1 MDGSCLSVCFLSQL
15 HAVCIEGRTLFVADT
30 AVGAIK
36 MITPTIS
43 PCEFLGQLDLIC
55 KSFDVHLKGVQGE
68 AHAIDEAVASLSTI
82 SLSCDAWV
90 KEVQDK
96 MGRNIS
102 TQGPEGTISSKSR
115 RSLKILKDSLMSLG
129 NHVSLISPDY
139 HKVILLASTL
149 TLGGREFL

>member
-1 MDGSCLSVCFLSQL
+1 
-15 HAVCIEGRTLFVADT
+15 
-30 AVGAIK
+30 
-36 MITPTIS
+36 MI
-43 PCEFLGQLDLIC
+43 EFLGKLDLLC

-68 AHAIDEAVASLSTI
+68 AHAIDEAVASLSSI

-102 TQGPEGTISSKSR
+102 TQGPEGMISSKSR
-115 RSLKILKDSLMSLG
+115 RSLEILKDSLTSLG